1 MLTTH
6 IKRAVDAA
14 VDELK
19 RGGFQVLILM
29 LERSKDDEQLH
40 SMEVLCSETNNPLI
54 IAEMAKTALEG
65 LVQNGEAA
73 HQKLVN

>member
-29 LERSKDDEQLH
+29 LEKSKDDEQLH

-54 IAEMAKTALEG
+54 IAEMAREALKG
-65 LVQNGEAA
+65 LSQSGGED
-73 HQKLVN
+73 HQSN